1 MRTKILLLFLLGWVG
16 MSCGQTH
23 NQLKGISGISATL
36 YSTEKEKSD
45 PENEKNKE
53 LVDLVKKVINDN
65 DKSKTSIGEMIL
77 KANTIVYDKELA
89 EKISSDIKVSDKKLR
104 LLYLKLLKKTDSTK
118 IDYNKI
124 SINLNEKSET
134 YLVPIVKID
143 SVKFD
148 IQEGMLEFIKV
159 YLNDGTTYTNK
170 KSPIALLY
178 LDKRVEDRLY
188 NADGDQFVLLK
199 NVVTFE
205 PNKRFGFLP
214 NDDTFSM
221 VNNGSKPDTRILK
234 KNDNIN
240 SLVSFTAYSDL
251 LGLTGDEANALVN
264 FEGKGKFFLNRHN
277 LPNKFMYLFSSFQP
291 YLHYNKV
298 DSKFET
304 IEVQG
309 DNLNPIE
316 IFRRHNFAV
325 GCDLSVFKWDW
336 RPANSLELK
345 AGYMFTSSR
354 IIINTESTTA
364 NNHIR
369 YFEINLK
376 SKIIENFGIDF
387 NCKYMWQKLNDNE
400 FFDSIHGKMLPL
412 RGGIYYASP
421 KAKGDDKVF
430 IRFTNYLILDD
441 RKKDFFQIQIG
452 FTKSLNL

>member
-1 MRTKILLLFLLGWVG
+1 MRTKIVLLFLLGWAG
-16 MSCGQTH
+16 MVWGQTKEQI
-23 NQLKGISGISATL
+23 NDVPGMSATL
-36 YSTEKEKSD
+36 EPEDKENTD
-45 PENEKNKE
+45 PEKEKNKE
-53 LVDLVKKVINDN
+53 IVDLVKNVIKNNED
-65 DKSKTSIGEMIL
+65 SKTSIGEIIL
-77 KANTIVYDKELA
+77 KSNTIVYDEMLA
-89 EKISSDIKVSDKKLR
+89 EKISNDAKQSDKKLR
-104 LLYLKLLKKTDSTK
+104 LLYLKLLKKIESTK
-118 IDYNKI
+118 TNYKKIDI
-124 SINLNEKSET
+124 ALDQGGT
-134 YLVPIVKID
+134 YFLPVVKID

-178 LDKRVEDRLY
+178 LDKRGEDRLY

-221 VNNGSKPDTRILK
+221 KNTGKNPDRRILK

-251 LGLTGDEANALVN
+251 LGLIGDEANALVN

-277 LPNKFMYLFSSFQP
+277 LPNKFIYLFSSFQP

-309 DNLNPIE
+309 DNLNPVE

-325 GCDLSVFKWDW
+325 GCDLSFFKWDW
-336 RPANSLELK
+336 RPANSLEVK
-345 AGYMFTSSR
+345 GGYMFTSSR
-354 IIINTESTTA
+354 ININTESTTA

-369 YFEINLK
+369 YFEVNLK

-387 NCKYMWQKLNDNE
+387 NGKYMWQKLNDNE

-421 KAKGDDKVF
+421 KAKGDDKIF